1 MSHIAAL
8 NTEWVRRSVESCKE
22 TLESREVE
30 FDTIAFA
37 GMSGALFAPFLAVAM
52 NKQLLLV
59 RKVGDTTHSLDTCEY
74 AVGAAISRI
83 LIVDDFVCSG
93 STIQRIGAEVRKWKP
108 HARVVGVLEYY
119 HSLSNGLD
127 SGREV
132 LAVPGK
138 SNGFDQSTHLKVF
151 QEFEE
156 HYEYLRRRFDEVR
169 NT

>member
-22 TLESREVE
+22 TLEHREVE

-52 NKQLLLV
+52 NKELLLV

-74 AVGAAISRI
+74 AFRSTISRI

-93 STIQRIGAEVRKWKP
+93 ATILRIGAEIRKWRP
-108 HARVVGVLEYY
+108 RARVVGVLEYN
-119 HSLSNGLD
+119 HSLSGGFD
-127 SGREV
+127 PGREV

-138 SNGFDQSTHLKVF
+138 SNGYNRSTHLKVF

-156 HYEYLRRRFDEVR
+156 HYEYLRSLDEVR

>member
-8 NTEWVRRSVESCKE
+8 NTEWVKRSVESCKE
-22 TLESREVE
+22 TLENREVE

-52 NKQLLLV
+52 KKELLLV

-74 AVGAAISRI
+74 AFRATISRI

-93 STIQRIGAEVRKWKP
+93 GTIQRIGAEIRKWRP
-108 HARVVGVLEYY
+108 RARVVGVLEYN
-119 HSLSNGLD
+119 HGLSGGFEP
-127 SGREV
+127 GREV
-132 LAVPGK
+132 LAIPGSDGYAK
-138 SNGFDQSTHLKVF
+138 PAHLKVF

-156 HYEYLRRRFDEVR
+156 HYEYLRSLGEIR